1 LGKGFHTITSFHKTQ
16 LYVHQFEDRKRS
28 RSSTTSTSIPRYVV
42 PLLSRIPRCF
52 PSSEEQQKQRTATAA
67 AGSILIRRIV
77 PRGGYISQRI
87 VRRLRNTTGSAS
99 YDDPGSPS
107 LSAISCSGRTKVGR
121 CDKRSEN
128 TPTAPNIYTSI
139 CLLGTGNSTVSSSS
153 FKSPSSQVHSLIKQ
167 PSFSLHSLELSATT
181 RTRHSMTPT

>member
-67 AGSILIRRIV
+67 AGSILLLDAGRFPVVGDDGACLYRCFCT
-77 PRGGYISQRI
+77 RF
-87 VRRLRNTTGSAS
+87 TGLNAYHSKDCS
-99 YDDPGSPS
+99 
-107 LSAISCSGRTKVGR
+107 SGRL
-121 CDKRSEN
+121 
-128 TPTAPNIYTSI
+128 NI
-139 CLLGTGNSTVSSSS
+139 STDC
-153 FKSPSSQVHSLIKQ
+153 
-167 PSFSLHSLELSATT
+167 
-181 RTRHSMTPT
+181 